1 MPNLTAKELAGISDQ
16 LDFEKGMCAKYQ
28 AAVQETEDAQ
38 LKTSFQQ
45 YADQHRQNFD
55 CLLNYLK
62 G

>member
-16 LDFEKGMCAKYQ
+16 LDFEKVMCAKYQ
-28 AAVQETEDAQ
+28 AAVQETEDTQ

>member
-16 LDFEKGMCAKYQ
+16 LNFEKVLCAKYQ
-28 AAVQETEDAQ
+28 TAVQETEDQA

-55 CLLNYLK
+55 CLLNFLK
-62 G
+62 

>member
-1 MPNLTAKELAGISDQ
+1 MPNLTAKELSGLSDQ
-16 LDFEKGMCAKYQ
+16 LDFEKVMCAKYQ

-38 LKTSFQQ
+38 FKTSFQQ
-45 YADQHRQNFD
+45 YADQHRQNFE